1 MPLFNQRFLKRQIDR
16 ESSSIPTEHHAL
28 LEAWS
33 NDIKTGHIQTVSEDK
48 IEARFHLQIL
58 QGVLGYTTDD
68 GMHDNWNS
76 QPKVQIGS
84 GRVDLALGYFD
95 REKIEN
101 VSVPFELKGAKTSD
115 LDAIMSGRNKTP
127 VQQAWEY
134 AVANVGTDW
143 ILVCNMTELRLY
155 SYKQGVSEYETWS
168 LEKLTEPEEYSRFRL
183 LLTPKNLLEGYTQQL
198 LEKSQDADKEISE
211 ELYADYKRLRS
222 DLIREITHN
231 NPNLFKP
238 DVIRSAQTILDRI
251 LFIAFAEDT
260 NLLPADTLKSAFE
273 YEDPY
278 GSENTAW
285 DRFKSLFKFIDE
297 GNEKLDIPKY
307 NGGLF
312 APNKIIQSLKLSKE
326 VMFDFKKLG
335 DYDFESEVRVTVLGR
350 IFEQSIS
357 DIEELYSVI
366 NKDETLVDSTS
377 KTSGRRKREAVFYTP
392 DYIAHHIVSE
402 TVGRR
407 LSELFEKCV
416 AKYAKTGDVQQY
428 EKIIWRTKKKRPLE
442 LEAWEEYRS
451 LISKFKVVDPACG
464 SGVFLVAA
472 FDYLKAEYKRVNSK
486 IQLIR
491 KEENL
496 EYSIDIFDTDTEV
509 LTNNLYG
516 VDVNEESIEITKLS
530 LWLKTA
536 RRGKVLDSL
545 DDNLKVGDSLIGNSN
560 VAYHKHEFDWRT
572 AFSDVPLGKFDAV
585 VGNPP
590 YVDSEEMSK
599 SQPLQREQI
608 NKNFSYTQGNWDL
621 YIAFIERGVRQ
632 LSSGGYMGYITPDK
646 WISKDFGYQSRKEL
660 RDNLV
665 SFCEVGRDVFE
676 DALVDSLIT
685 IISEMKQSSTIFK
698 KYEGGGA
705 KILSKI
711 ATKNLKPENGYD
723 EHFSIY
729 SSVLQKIDSKKEMQ
743 LGDILPAEN
752 ACATSDTYQLKE
764 FIEDLPNVSSFDKS
778 TDYKVS
784 NTGTLSKYVFRWG
797 VSPMRYLKD
806 DYLHPT
812 VNKSAFHKEF
822 GATYVR
828 RSKSPKLILKG
839 LTLLD
844 AALDLDASYIPGKS
858 TIVIPSDDT
867 NELKVMAALVNSK
880 LAFFYTK
887 EKNASSSYNGGVN
900 FTTQMIDQIPVPK
913 NLDRKW
919 LIKQVD
925 LLVSAHN
932 TIFKSTSKMNTTL
945 HASGANSKLG
955 KKLQS
960 WFNMET
966 KEFLR
971 EIKKRG
977 VEIKSLMWQPVLQ
990 LV

>member
-1 MPLFNQRFLKRQIDR
+1 M
-16 ESSSIPTEHHAL
+16 
-28 LEAWS
+28 
-33 NDIKTGHIQTVSEDK
+33 
-48 IEARFHLQIL
+48 
-58 QGVLGYTTDD
+58 
-68 GMHDNWNS
+68 
-76 QPKVQIGS
+76 
-84 GRVDLALGYFD
+84 
-95 REKIEN
+95 
-101 VSVPFELKGAKTSD
+101 
-115 LDAIMSGRNKTP
+115 
-127 VQQAWEY
+127 
-134 AVANVGTDW
+134 
-143 ILVCNMTELRLY
+143 
-155 SYKQGVSEYETWS
+155 
-168 LEKLTEPEEYSRFRL
+168 
-183 LLTPKNLLEGYTQQL
+183 LEGYTQQL
-198 LEKSQDADKEISE
+198 LEKSQDADKVISE

-222 DLIREITHN
+222 DLIKEITSN
-231 NPNLFKP
+231 NPSLFKP
-238 DVIRSAQTILDRI
+238 DVIRSAQTILDRV

-278 GSENTAW
+278 GSKNSAW
-285 DRFKSLFKFIDE
+285 NRFKSLFKFIDE
-297 GNEKLDIPKY
+297 GNEKLNIPRY

-312 APNKIIQSLKLSKE
+312 APNEVIQNLELSKD
-326 VMFDFKKLG
+326 VMLGFKELG

-366 NKDETLVDSTS
+366 DKDEALAETS
-377 KTSGRRKREAVFYTP
+377 NKKSGRRKREAVFYTP

-407 LSELFEKCV
+407 LSELFEQCV
-416 AKYAKTGDVQQY
+416 AKYAKSGIVQQY
-428 EKIIWRTKKKRPLE
+428 EDIIWRTKKKRPLE

-451 LISKFKVVDPACG
+451 LISDFKVVDPACG

-496 EYSIDIFDTDTEV
+496 EYSIDFFDTDTEV

-608 NKNFSYTQGNWDL
+608 NKNFSYTSGNWDL

-646 WISKDFGYQSRKEL
+646 WISKDFGLQTRKEL
-660 RDNLV
+660 HENFV

-685 IISEMKQSSTIFK
+685 IISDTRQPSTTFK
-698 KYEGGGA
+698 KYEDGRA
-705 KILSKI
+705 KTLSEI
-711 ATKNLKPENGYD
+711 AVKNLKPENGFD

-729 SSVLQKIDSKKEMQ
+729 SIILQKIDSNKDMQ

-752 ACATSDTYQLKE
+752 ACATSDTYHLKE
-764 FIEDLPNVSSFDKS
+764 FLEDLPTAKSYNVDR
-778 TDYKVS
+778 DYKVA

-797 VSPMRYLKD
+797 ISPMRYLKD
-806 DYLHPT
+806 DYLHP
-812 VNKSAFHKEF
+812 VVKKGVFHKEF

-844 AALDLDASYIPGKS
+844 AALDLDANYVPGKS
-858 TIVIPSDDT
+858 TIVITSNDA

-913 NLDRKW
+913 NLDRDW

-925 LLVSAHN
+925 MMKAAHDA
-932 TIFKSTSKMNTTL
+932 IFKATSKMNTTL
-945 HASGANSKLG
+945 YASGVSVKLG

-960 WFNMET
+960 WYNMET

-977 VEIKSLMWQPVLQ
+977 AEISVGDVAEWSEFFSTEKAAIASSLASSLKIQKDLDDYFFKAFKLDAEEIAKIYESVGGI
-990 LV
+990 